1 MRLEKIIKSITK
13 EEWIVGGAV
22 ALLFYVIFSNKNSGR
37 GSSKSSKS
45 GSSRMVVDDP
55 TLKRVDFPADLEE
68 KFKQIAGSS
77 YDSFIK
83 DLNEIGLDKEIAM
96 RQLYAESSYSPSVIN
111 CSISS
116 SAGAKGIAQFMPTT
130 WTAYGGGGNI
140 CNVGDSLK
148 AYPRL
153 MKDLMKQFPNRIDL
167 VLAGYNWGSNRKVLK
182 SAYENNTPFEEYK
195 SGLPTETKKYVASIL
210 RP

>member
-1 MRLEKIIKSITK
+1 MNKLLKSITK
-13 EEWIVGGAV
+13 EEWIIGGAV
-22 ALLFYVIFSNKNSGR
+22 ALLVYVIFSNKKSDKKGR
-37 GSSKSSKS
+37 KSSS
-45 GSSRMVVDDP
+45 ARMVVDDP
-55 TLKRVDFPADLEE
+55 SLTRVNFPSDLEE
-68 KFKQIAGSS
+68 RFKQVSGSN
-77 YDSFIK
+77 YDRFIQ

-116 SAGAKGIAQFMPTT
+116 SAGARGIAQFMPST

-167 VLAGYNWGSNRKVLK
+167 VLAGYNWGSNRSVLK
-182 SAYENNTPFEEYK
+182 NAYTNNTPYEEYK
-195 SGLPTETKKYVASIL
+195 SGLPAETKKYVASIL

>member
-1 MRLEKIIKSITK
+1 MIKILKALKT
-13 EEWIVGGAV
+13 EEWLIGGAV
-22 ALLFYVIFSNKNSGR
+22 AFVIYAILTNRKKSPKTTEAET
-37 GSSKSSKS
+37 SK
-45 GSSRMVVDDP
+45 RLTVDDP
-55 TLKRVDFPADLEE
+55 TITRVEYPSDLEE
-68 KFKQIAGSS
+68 RFKKVAGNE
-77 YDSFIK
+77 YEPFLARLK
-83 DLNEIGLDKEIAM
+83 EIGLDKEIAI
-96 RQLYAESSYSPSVIN
+96 RQLYTESSFSPSVIN

-116 SAGAKGIAQFMPTT
+116 SAGAKGIAQFMPST

-167 VLAGYNWGSNRKVLK
+167 ALAGYNWGSNRNVLK
-182 SAYENNTPFEEYK
+182 NALKNNTPFEEYK
-195 SGLPTETKKYVASIL
+195 SGLPAETKKYVASIL

>member
-1 MRLEKIIKSITK
+1 MNKLLKSITK
-13 EEWIVGGAV
+13 EEWIIGGAV
-22 ALLFYVIFSNKNSGR
+22 ALLVYVIFSNKKSSR
-37 GSSKSSKS
+37 GTSKSSKS
-45 GSSRMVVDDP
+45 GSSRLVVDDP
-55 TLKRVDFPADLEE
+55 TLKRVDFPVDLEE
-68 KFKQIAGSS
+68 RFKQVAGSN
-77 YDSFIK
+77 YDRFIQ

-116 SAGAKGIAQFMPTT
+116 SAGAKGIAQFMPST

-167 VLAGYNWGSNRKVLK
+167 ALAGYNWGSNRSVLK
-182 SAYENNTPFEEYK
+182 NAYTNNTPYEEYK
-195 SGLPTETKKYVASIL
+195 SGLPAETKKYVASIL